1 MTRLVPR
8 NRVFI
13 HSNWRSGGTYFWSK
27 FRLHQAVYGYYEPLF
42 EGLARISA
50 RTILTDRAWHVLGHT
65 LTAPS
70 KLEYLPHLDANGV
83 AGFPADY
90 CYGGYFLSPRDE
102 APELQSY
109 FARLIGFAEARAK
122 MPVFGMV
129 RSGLRIGWFK
139 ARLGGCHIAIRRS
152 HRHRW
157 ISYLRQAAQVGPY
170 FLERGLIIVGRNR
183 DHPALAGLL
192 DLLDLPDLGRTREHE
207 NAYRDAMATFS
218 VPRHYVIF
226 AYLDRLQQ
234 IEAERHAD
242 LLIDLDQVTG
252 DSEAARDAE
261 ARLSA
266 LTGLDLALSDCV
278 LPRYDD
284 VLPRW
289 SGFYDE
295 IDAHIFAAADAVAR
309 RSEEA
314 AALRT
319 VDLAPRLT

>member
-1 MTRLVPR
+1 MTRLASR

-50 RTILTDRAWHVLGHT
+50 ATILTDRSWSALGHN

-70 KLEYLPHLDANGV
+70 KLEYLPHLDAQGV
-83 AGFPADY
+83 AGFPVDY

-109 FARLIGFAEARAK
+109 FAQLIEFADAQAK
-122 MPVFGMV
+122 IPAFGMV

-139 ARLGGCHIAIRRS
+139 ARFGGCHIAIRRS

-157 ISYLRQAAQVGPY
+157 ISYLRQAAQGGPY

-192 DLLDLPDLGRTREHE
+192 DLLDLPDLGRARAHEEH
-207 NAYRDAMATFS
+207 YRAAMATFS

-226 AYLDRLQQ
+226 AYLARLQQ

-242 LLIDLDQVTG
+242 LLIDLDQVTR
-252 DSEAARDAE
+252 DAKAARAAE
-261 ARLSA
+261 DRLTD
-266 LTGLDLALSDCV
+266 LTGLDLALGDCV

-295 IDAHIFAAADAVAR
+295 IDTHIFKAVDAAAMRSDACVTQGP
-309 RSEEA
+309 
-314 AALRT
+314 LI
-319 VDLAPRLT
+319 